1 MVAEKLDC
9 QLDSLDGCQGRFN
22 QSYLASDEGAD
33 QERRGR
39 EGYKYRVV
47 DECNNNSRGS
57 NSKAKTVQAKEYKH
71 KLKRKLREH
80 LPDEWDLGS
89 TSSLE
94 SNLYTL
100 NENIR
105 TISHLITKVGNY
117 QDQKSTTVQSLSS
130 G

>member
-9 QLDSLDGCQGRFN
+9 HLDSLDDCQGRYN
-22 QSYLASDEGAD
+22 ESYQTSDEGVGQD
-33 QERRGR
+33 RRGL

-47 DECNNNSRGS
+47 DECNNNSSRCS

-80 LPDEWDLGS
+80 LPDEWDLES

-105 TISHLITKVGNY
+105 TISHLITKVR
-117 QDQKSTTVQSLSS
+117 DK
-130 G
+130 

>member
-9 QLDSLDGCQGRFN
+9 HLDSLDRCQGCYN
-22 QSYLASDEGAD
+22 ESYQASDEAAD
-33 QERRGR
+33 EDRRGL

-47 DECNNNSRGS
+47 DECNINHKKTNS

-80 LPDEWDLGS
+80 LPDEWDLES

-105 TISHLITKVGNY
+105 TISHLITKVGISKIKRY
-117 QDQKSTTVQSLSS
+117 L
-130 G
+130 